1 VRFATKAN
9 TAVRRWGSRGGV
21 RRHGRVS
28 PVLEHV
34 HGGARAVVC
43 QGRNVCA
50 ACARGG
56 ALRKRTHVA
65 GGGTRAGTCLA
76 RLMAVAAASGAATPC
91 CARVRVKAG
100 VDGRDMQDIKKAQ
113 RWGFGLQSSPTG
125 LTPVIRVVQAEQ
137 RRAPVACRFK
147 ANSISLAPTRGRA
160 VWAAAMRSSPPIW
173 QKRGRQQLED
183 WLGKK
188 PTGMEGEGRAFGL
201 CSPGLNGD
209 DRTPE
214 AEWLGDG
221 VVMAKAR
228 CRRNRTAAAWCC
240 YYVAATPW
248 LAPS

>member
-1 VRFATKAN
+1 VVLGRWCAKAATCARRARVVAHCASVHTLPGAERVQVRA
-9 TAVRRWGSRGGV
+9 SRGSWPWRPRV
-21 RRHGRVS
+21 ARRR
-28 PVLEHV
+28 
-34 HGGARAVVC
+34 R
-43 QGRNVCA
+43 
-50 ACARGG
+50 
-56 ALRKRTHVA
+56 
-65 GGGTRAGTCLA
+65 
-76 RLMAVAAASGAATPC
+76 
-91 CARVRVKAG
+91 ARVRVKAG

-214 AEWLGDG
+214 AERLGDG
-221 VVMAKAR
+221 VVVAKAR
-228 CRRNRTAAAWCC
+228 CRRNRTAASWCRYC
-240 YYVAATPW
+240 VAATPW